1 MTAGGNRVMAAA
13 RTTIRQPTFW
23 ALIGA
28 IALAVVYGRVAVTN
42 LTYGVV
48 GGNSNG
54 YENVWNDYWL
64 KTALHLHRNP
74 FYTNYLFAPN
84 GVSLRFHTLK
94 PFGGLI
100 ALPLSPLI
108 GIVGAMNLKFL
119 LALIGSVFFAYL
131 LMRDLTGSPL
141 AAFGGA
147 ALYTYANNQ
156 TVSYFSTGAE
166 NYLMGTA
173 LLPLFLFFL
182 FRAFARP
189 RWWGY
194 AAAATGTLLALCLTD
209 WQYTMFAV
217 LVTVAF
223 VIFTLCTRQSWR
235 AKAII
240 AGKAA
245 LVGGIWAAIVFLP
258 LVLPMIR
265 ESRASPWLNVSGE
278 ATALSRSLVQSFQ
291 IGLGNPGY
299 LTLLLTVGGLMQ
311 LWRRAAAR
319 PDRATVLFWAI
330 IAVFA
335 SILALGPRLKLTDGH
350 VIDLPLPYDPL
361 TRLPVFTAGRR
372 PQLFYFIAMLAF
384 GILAAFA
391 LRELFIWFR
400 RVVARR
406 DAGAISARLSRV
418 VPLGVVAAT
427 LLVSLAPFAART
439 GDAKAF
445 PLQTPPFYRNVVA
458 KDPDWY
464 AILELP
470 LFSAS
475 RGTDWPANQIVH
487 GKQIFD
493 GSLSRDH
500 KLESPNIF
508 ATHATF
514 FRDFFWAGRA
524 DQVEQFRPTKT
535 PDILT
540 PPDYATFGLPLLNY
554 YHVRYIVLYP
564 DAFRATA
571 PDALANTRQLV
582 RQALGASVQPIYVDT
597 ITEVYRV
604 PDAPPPANPVF
615 MDIATS
621 GWFPAQL
628 TPTKEPYRWAD
639 TANDT
644 PAEFLIF
651 NLSQQRQRVSL
662 RMTVQNYA
670 QPRTVDAAIN
680 GYTLD
685 HFALDARGDHP
696 VAVEFDVPPGMS
708 TLTLST
714 PQPPVSVQE
723 PGARDNRLLSFSVR
737 GVQIATIPPTG

>member
-1 MTAGGNRVMAAA
+1 MTARGNRVSAAA
-13 RTTIRQPTFW
+13 RRALTQPTFW

-28 IALAVVYGRVAVTN
+28 IALAAIYGRVAVAN

-54 YENVWNDYWL
+54 YEDVWNDYWL

-84 GVSLRFHTLK
+84 GVSLRFHTLN

-119 LALIGSVFFAYL
+119 LALVGSVFFAYL

-147 ALYTYANNQ
+147 ALYTYANDQ
-156 TVSYFSTGAE
+156 TISYFSTGAE

-182 FRAFARP
+182 FRALARP

-194 AAAATGTLLALCLTD
+194 AAAAICTLLALCLTD

-223 VIFTLCTRQSWR
+223 VLFTLCTRQSWR

-245 LVGGIWAAIVFLP
+245 LIGGVWAAIVFLP

-291 IGLGNPGY
+291 LGIGDPGY
-299 LTLLLTVGGLMQ
+299 LALLLTIGGMAL

-319 PDRATVLFWAI
+319 PDRATVLFWALV
-330 IAVFA
+330 ALFA

-350 VIDLPLPYDPL
+350 IIDLPLPYDPL

-384 GILAAFA
+384 GVLVAFA
-391 LRELFIWFR
+391 LRELFIWLRSLIER
-400 RVVARR
+400 RGTDAVSAQLAR
-406 DAGAISARLSRV
+406 A
-418 VPLGVVAAT
+418 VPIAVVAAT
-427 LLVSLAPFAART
+427 LLVSLAPFATRT
-439 GDAKAF
+439 GSAKAF
-445 PLQTPPFYRNVVA
+445 PIQTPPFYRNVVA
-458 KDPDWY
+458 NDTDQY

-470 LFSAS
+470 LFSAA

-514 FRDFFWAGRA
+514 FRDFFWVGRA
-524 DQVEQFRPTKT
+524 DQTEQFRPTKT
-535 PDILT
+535 SDILT
-540 PPDYATFGLPLLNY
+540 QPDYATIGLPLLNY

-564 DAFRATA
+564 DALRATA
-571 PDALANTRQLV
+571 PNALTNARQLV
-582 RQALGASVQPIYVDT
+582 GQALGASVQPTYVDAV
-597 ITEVYRV
+597 TEVYRV

-615 MDIATS
+615 MDIGTS
-621 GWFPAQL
+621 GWFAAQL

-639 TANDT
+639 ASNGA
-644 PAEFLIF
+644 PAQFLIF

-685 HFALDARGDHP
+685 HFSLDARGDHP
-696 VAVEFDVPPGMS
+696 VAVEFDVPPGMN
-708 TLTLST
+708 TLTLSS
-714 PQPPVSVQE
+714 PQPPVPVQE
-723 PGARDNRLLSFSVR
+723 AGARDNRLLSFSVR
-737 GVQIATIPPTG
+737 GAQITTLPRTP